1 MKEQLQ
7 YCEILKTKI
16 NVTDMEKTV
25 GYITTH
31 LEALKGNRSEE
42 RRVGKEC

>member
-31 LEALKGNRSEE
+31 LEALKGNYI
-42 RRVGKEC
+42 